1 MWIVLENL
9 KNLGIILGIK
19 GFMFLGLSILYCIVF
34 ILMIKFHKKLNRII
48 IKNNKEI
55 EISFS
60 QAELEFF
67 TGVTNNHSINNHSIT
82 YLNFITNGFDVIDEK
97 EKECYK
103 IIKEVETKTTILNL
117 ILFTAQLLIG
127 IYSFINRETNI
138 LYIFLNLICVIFSLI
153 FWFNIKFSLK
163 QFRECKKYI
172 ERLERFFYRRLKF
185 LKIFNLIKNLSKEVV
200 FDINELLNEY
210 TRENARRCGID
221 LDDLEKFEKELKERL
236 DI

>member
-1 MWIVLENL
+1 MWIVLEN
-9 KNLGIILGIK
+9 LGIK
-19 GFMFLGLSILYCIVF
+19 GFMFLGLSVLYCIVF
-34 ILMIKFHKKLNRII
+34 VLMVKFHKKLSKIMIR
-48 IKNNKEI
+48 NNDEI
-55 EISFS
+55 ERKFS

-67 TGVTNNHSINNHSIT
+67 SGVTNNHSIT

-97 EKECYK
+97 EKECYQ
-103 IIKEVETKTTILNL
+103 IIKATETKTTILNL

-127 IYSFINRETNI
+127 IYSFINDKTNI

-163 QFRECKKYI
+163 QFKECKKNI
-172 ERLERFFYRRLKF
+172 EKLERFFYRRLKY

-210 TRENARRCGID
+210 TKENAKQLGINIEE
-221 LDDLEKFEKELKERL
+221 LEKFEKELNEKL
-236 DI
+236 DKI

>member
-9 KNLGIILGIK
+9 KNLGIK
-19 GFMFLGLSILYCIVF
+19 GFMFLGLIILYCIVF
-34 ILMIKFHKKLNRII
+34 ILMVKFHKKLSKIMI
-48 IKNNKEI
+48 GNNDEI
-55 EISFS
+55 ERKFS
-60 QAELEFF
+60 QAEIEFF
-67 TGVTNNHSINNHSIT
+67 TGVTNNHSIT

-97 EKECYK
+97 EKECYQ
-103 IIKEVETKTTILNL
+103 IIKATETKVTILNL

-127 IYSFINRETNI
+127 IYSFINSETNV

-163 QFRECKKYI
+163 QFKECKKNI
-172 ERLERFFYRRLKF
+172 EKLERFFYRRLKY

-210 TRENARRCGID
+210 TKENAKQLGINIEE
-221 LDDLEKFEKELKERL
+221 LEKFEKELNEKL
-236 DI
+236 DKI

>member
-1 MWIVLENL
+1 MWIVLEN
-9 KNLGIILGIK
+9 LGIK
-19 GFMFLGLSILYCIVF
+19 GFMFLGLSVLYCIVF
-34 ILMIKFHKKLNRII
+34 ILMVKFHKKLSKIMIR
-48 IKNNKEI
+48 NNDEI
-55 EISFS
+55 ERKFS

-67 TGVTNNHSINNHSIT
+67 SGVTNNHSIT

-97 EKECYK
+97 EKECYQ
-103 IIKEVETKTTILNL
+103 IIKATETKTTILNL

-127 IYSFINRETNI
+127 IYSFINSETNV

-163 QFRECKKYI
+163 QFKECKKNI
-172 ERLERFFYRRLKF
+172 EKLERFFYRRLKY

-210 TRENARRCGID
+210 TKENAKQLGINIEE
-221 LDDLEKFEKELKERL
+221 LEKFEKELNEKL
-236 DI
+236 DKI

>member
-9 KNLGIILGIK
+9 KNLGINLGIK
-19 GFMFLGLSILYCIVF
+19 GSMFLGLSILYCIVF
-34 ILMIKFHKKLNRII
+34 ILMVKFHKKLSKIMIR
-48 IKNNKEI
+48 NNDEI
-55 EISFS
+55 ERKFY

-67 TGVTNNHSINNHSIT
+67 SGVTNNHSIT

-97 EKECYK
+97 EKECYQ
-103 IIKEVETKTTILNL
+103 IIKITKRKATILNL

-127 IYSFINRETNI
+127 IYSFINDKTNI

-163 QFRECKKYI
+163 QFRECKKNI
-172 ERLERFFYRRLKF
+172 EKLERFFYRRLKY
-185 LKIFNLIKNLSKEVV
+185 LKMFNLIKNLSKEVV

-210 TRENARRCGID
+210 TKENAKQLGINIEE
-221 LDDLEKFEKELKERL
+221 LEKFEKELNEKL
-236 DI
+236 DKI

>member
-9 KNLGIILGIK
+9 KNLGINLGIK

-34 ILMIKFHKKLNRII
+34 ILMVKFHKKLNRVI

-60 QAELEFF
+60 QAELEVF
-67 TGVTNNHSINNHSIT
+67 TGITNNHSITH
-82 YLNFITNGFDVIDEK
+82 LNFITNGFDVIDKK
-97 EKECYK
+97 EKECYET
-103 IIKEVETKTTILNL
+103 IKETETKATILNL

-153 FWFNIKFSLK
+153 FLFNIKTSLK
-163 QFRECKKYI
+163 QFRECKKNI
-172 ERLERFFYRRLKF
+172 ERLERFFYKRLKF

-210 TRENARRCGID
+210 TRENARRYGID
-221 LDDLEKFEKELKERL
+221 LDDLEKFEKELKEKL
-236 DI
+236 DKI

>member
-9 KNLGIILGIK
+9 KNLGIK
-19 GFMFLGLSILYCIVF
+19 GFMFLGLIILYCIVF
-34 ILMIKFHKKLNRII
+34 ILMVKFHKKLSKIMI
-48 IKNNKEI
+48 GNNDEI
-55 EISFS
+55 ERKFS
-60 QAELEFF
+60 QAEIEFF
-67 TGVTNNHSINNHSIT
+67 TGVTNNHSIT

-97 EKECYK
+97 EKECYQ
-103 IIKEVETKTTILNL
+103 IIKATETKTTILNL

-127 IYSFINRETNI
+127 IYSFINDKTNI

-163 QFRECKKYI
+163 QFRECKKNI
-172 ERLERFFYRRLKF
+172 EKLERFFYRRLKY

-210 TRENARRCGID
+210 TKENAKQLGINIEE
-221 LDDLEKFEKELKERL
+221 LEKFEKELNEKL
-236 DI
+236 DKI

>member
-9 KNLGIILGIK
+9 KNLGINLGIK
-19 GFMFLGLSILYCIVF
+19 GSMFLGLSVLYCIVF
-34 ILMIKFHKKLNRII
+34 VLMVKFYKKLSKIMIR
-48 IKNNKEI
+48 NNDEI
-55 EISFS
+55 ERKFS

-67 TGVTNNHSINNHSIT
+67 SGVTNNHSIT

-97 EKECYK
+97 EKECYH
-103 IIKEVETKTTILNL
+103 IIKATETKTTILNL

-127 IYSFINRETNI
+127 IYSFINDKTNI

-163 QFRECKKYI
+163 QFRECKKNI
-172 ERLERFFYRRLKF
+172 EKLERFFYRRLKY
-185 LKIFNLIKNLSKEVV
+185 LKMFNLIKNLSKEVV

-210 TRENARRCGID
+210 TKENAKQLGINIEE
-221 LDDLEKFEKELKERL
+221 LEKFEKELNEKL
-236 DI
+236 DKI

>member
-9 KNLGIILGIK
+9 KNLGIK
-19 GFMFLGLSILYCIVF
+19 GFMFLGLIILYCIVF
-34 ILMIKFHKKLNRII
+34 ILMVKFHKKLSKIMI
-48 IKNNKEI
+48 GNNDEI
-55 EISFS
+55 ERKFS
-60 QAELEFF
+60 QAEIEFF
-67 TGVTNNHSINNHSIT
+67 TGVTNNHSIT

-97 EKECYK
+97 EKECYQ
-103 IIKEVETKTTILNL
+103 IIKAAETKATILNL

-127 IYSFINRETNI
+127 IYSFINSETNV

-163 QFRECKKYI
+163 QFKECKKNI
-172 ERLERFFYRRLKF
+172 EKLERFFYRRLKY

-210 TRENARRCGID
+210 TKENAKQLGINIEE
-221 LDDLEKFEKELKERL
+221 LEKFEKELNEKL
-236 DI
+236 DKI

>member
-9 KNLGIILGIK
+9 KNLGIK
-19 GFMFLGLSILYCIVF
+19 GFMFLGLIILYCIVF
-34 ILMIKFHKKLNRII
+34 ILMVKFHKKLSKIMI
-48 IKNNKEI
+48 GNNDEI
-55 EISFS
+55 ERKFS
-60 QAELEFF
+60 QAEIEFF
-67 TGVTNNHSINNHSIT
+67 TGVINNHSIT

-97 EKECYK
+97 EKECYQ
-103 IIKEVETKTTILNL
+103 IIKATETKVTILNL

-127 IYSFINRETNI
+127 IYSFINSETNV

-163 QFRECKKYI
+163 QFKECKKNI
-172 ERLERFFYRRLKF
+172 EKLERFFYRRLKY

-210 TRENARRCGID
+210 TKENAKQLGINIEE
-221 LDDLEKFEKELKERL
+221 LEKFEKELNEKL
-236 DI
+236 DKI

>member
-34 ILMIKFHKKLNRII
+34 ILMIKFHKKLNRVI

-60 QAELEFF
+60 QAELEVFA
-67 TGVTNNHSINNHSIT
+67 GVTNNHSITH
-82 YLNFITNGFDVIDEK
+82 LNFITNGFDVIDKK
-97 EKECYK
+97 EKECYEM
-103 IIKEVETKTTILNL
+103 IKEVETKTTILNL

-153 FWFNIKFSLK
+153 FLFNIKTSLK
-163 QFRECKKYI
+163 QFRECKKNI

-210 TRENARRCGID
+210 TRENARRYGID
-221 LDDLEKFEKELKERL
+221 LDDLEKFEKELKEKL
-236 DI
+236 DEI

>member
-9 KNLGIILGIK
+9 KNLGIK
-19 GFMFLGLSILYCIVF
+19 GFMFLGLIILYCIVF
-34 ILMIKFHKKLNRII
+34 ILMVKFHKKLSKIMI
-48 IKNNKEI
+48 GNNDEI
-55 EISFS
+55 ERKFS
-60 QAELEFF
+60 QAEIEFF
-67 TGVTNNHSINNHSIT
+67 TGVTNNHSIT

-97 EKECYK
+97 EKECYQ
-103 IIKEVETKTTILNL
+103 IIKATETKTTILNL

-127 IYSFINRETNI
+127 IYSFINDKTNI

-163 QFRECKKYI
+163 QFKECKKNI
-172 ERLERFFYRRLKF
+172 ERFFYRRLKY

-210 TRENARRCGID
+210 TKENAKQLGINIEE
-221 LDDLEKFEKELKERL
+221 LEKFEKELNEKL
-236 DI
+236 DKI

>member
-1 MWIVLENL
+1 
-9 KNLGIILGIK
+9 
-19 GFMFLGLSILYCIVF
+19 MFLGLIILYCIVF
-34 ILMIKFHKKLNRII
+34 ILMVKFHKKLSKIVIR
-48 IKNNKEI
+48 NNDEI
-55 EISFS
+55 ERKFS

-67 TGVTNNHSINNHSIT
+67 IGVTNNHSIT

-97 EKECYK
+97 EKECYQ
-103 IIKEVETKTTILNL
+103 IIKSTETKATILNL

-163 QFRECKKYI
+163 QFRECKKNI
-172 ERLERFFYRRLKF
+172 EKLERFFYRRLKY

-200 FDINELLNEY
+200 FDINELLDEY
-210 TRENARRCGID
+210 TKENAKRLGINIEE
-221 LDDLEKFEKELKERL
+221 LEKFEKELKERL
-236 DI
+236 DKI